1 MKSKLTAL
9 CLVVLMLFT
18 MFAMTSCGDDTTDL
32 NENVIEPMTITL
44 YSIKGDTTTDESVA
58 QVEKALNRITRNL
71 YNTNLKLVLYT
82 EAEYDAKLA
91 QQMQKAQQ
99 SAASTPF
106 NPNINNDQKV
116 YETVEVDGFVEY
128 VYPDVKE
135 GQLDIFLVRDKDTY
149 QRFVKNGAL
158 SNLTGLLDSTKFN
171 GIKSHV
177 NASIMD
183 AMKVNGGYYAVP
195 NNHLMGSA
203 TYLLL
208 DRAAM
213 DALGF
218 DAQTMTSLSALSGY
232 LQALKADAT
241 YAGYTPLLN
250 CAEPS
255 TASVAN
261 GTMIG
266 TVLTS
271 DKAAA
276 ANVPTLLLD
285 DADYVSYLAAKQ
297 AYEQMGYLAN
307 GAFDGTQNVGA
318 TFVSGIP
325 GAVEALYGDKYYTV
339 RYSAYTASEEEL
351 YSSMYV
357 VSKYCVNSSR
367 CVEVLSQLTLN
378 EEFRNIFQYG
388 IEGTHYTV
396 DDNTKDII
404 PSGNSYVMNPLYTGN
419 EYLLYDCI
427 NMDAGYRALREE
439 RTYAQTKAILGDL
452 CQDDEW
458 SGDHAYALA
467 KCLNNAV
474 RFYPYK
480 GLTLTS
486 TDNANLESVKTLI
499 ASVMTDAA
507 AILPSPTDS
516 LDAYMQTL
524 ITFYQGKATVLNA
537 NEAVIALLDQNDP
550 TSLASRFLALYA

>member
-9 CLVVLMLFT
+9 FLVVLMLFSMFT
-18 MFAMTSCGDDTTDL
+18 MTACGDDTTDL
-32 NENVIEPMTITL
+32 TNDVIEPMTITL

-99 SAASTPF
+99 NAATTPT
-106 NPNINNDQKV
+106 NPNVNNDKKV
-116 YETVEVDGFVEY
+116 YETVEVNGFVEY

-135 GQLDIFLVRDKDTY
+135 GQLDIFLVRDKATY
-149 QRFVKNGAL
+149 QNFVKGGAL
-158 SNLTGLLDSTKFN
+158 ANLTGLLDSTKFN
-171 GIKSHV
+171 GIKSHI
-177 NASIMD
+177 NSSFMEA
-183 AMKVNGGYYAVP
+183 AKVNGGYYAVP

-208 DRAAM
+208 DRAAV

-218 DAQTMTSLSALSGY
+218 DAQTMTSLSALKGY
-232 LQALKADAT
+232 LEALKADAT
-241 YAGYTPLLN
+241 YADYTPLLN

-255 TASVAN
+255 TAYVAP

-266 TVLTS
+266 TALS
-271 DKAAA
+271 ADKTAA
-276 ANVPTLLLD
+276 ANVPTLLLN
-285 DADYVSYLAAKQ
+285 DADYVDYLATKQ

-339 RYSAYTASEEEL
+339 RYSEYTASEAEL

-357 VSKYCVNSSR
+357 VSKHCVNTSR
-367 CVEVLSQLTLN
+367 CVEVLSLLTLN
-378 EEFRNIFQYG
+378 AEFRNIFQYG
-388 IEGTHYTV
+388 LEDVHYTV

-404 PSGNSYVMNPLYTGN
+404 PAGNTYVMNPLYTGN

-427 NMDAGYRALREE
+427 NMDADYRALRAEL
-439 RTYAQTKAILGDL
+439 TYAQTKAVLGDL

-458 SGDHAYALA
+458 SGEHAYALA

-474 RFYPYK
+474 HFTPYK
-480 GLTLTS
+480 GLTLTA
-486 TDNANLESVKTLI
+486 TDNANLATVKTLI
-499 ASVMTDAA
+499 ATVATEAA
-507 AILPSPTDS
+507 ALLPAQGDT
-516 LDAYMQTL
+516 LDTYIQTL
-524 ITFYQGKATVLNA
+524 KTFYADKATALNA
-537 NEAVIALLDQNDP
+537 DAAVIALLAQDN
-550 TSLASRFLALYA
+550 TNSLASRFLAWYK